1 MQLREVG
8 NRVNFIKRSLHTL
21 DSQIGHLQDLSVL
34 TVDTL
39 KTLTAQRASEASK
52 VHNQITRELSLSK
65 NVVPSIAPVAT
76 DTGPHS
82 KSSAIGKRSV
92 GAYFG
97 SSFPQAGANIADS
110 LFGIGVGGGAG
121 TESSRR
127 VGPSPGPGLGL
138 DPVLSTALSPER
150 RGFFGLGH
158 LVAEAGSSGGAGP
171 SAFVQSAVAI
181 SPSELRLRG
190 HSLTQSKLTRPEE
203 PGLSDSPSSLP
214 NVPSPGAQFHIS
226 STPSQPTGSSHPELT
241 PAGLYQ
247 QRLQAD
253 STTVE
258 FGAFV
263 GKYETESESGVDEAV
278 KEEGEN
284 CVCAYPTVVV
294 ISKTLGSAQPACF
307 PARTAKP
314 GNAEVLGTGE
324 RGGGEGGY
332 VNEAFCDD
340 EGRSGS
346 PSSQSAEHEAP
357 PAPESSPGDAR
368 RSPPSCAQAP
378 SVAPER
384 PRGRRSRERSV
395 SRPPDSPPFRC
406 EERSGSGVRNA
417 GRKPNRTR
425 GLSFSV
431 SLGCGLRLPGA
442 RAFPCP
448 DQDPRRALTGV
459 FSCPVLSLSLC
470 SWVGLRV
477 FTLDVTGA

>member
-65 NVVPSIAPVAT
+65 NVVPSITPVAT

-127 VGPSPGPGLGL
+127 VGPSPGPGPGLGL
-138 DPVLSTALSPER
+138 DPSLSTALSPER
-150 RGFFGLGH
+150 RGVFGLGH
-158 LVAEAGSSGGAGP
+158 LAAEAGSSGSAGS

-181 SPSELRLRG
+181 SPAELRLRG
-190 HSLTQSKLTRPEE
+190 HSLTQSKLTRPDE

-226 STPSQPTGSSHPELT
+226 STPTQPSGSSHPELT

-247 QRLQAD
+247 QRLQPD

-263 GKYETESESGVDEAV
+263 GKYETERESGVD
-278 KEEGEN
+278 EGEN
-284 CVCAYPTVVV
+284 CVCAYPTVVI
-294 ISKTLGSAQPACF
+294 ISKTSGSAQPACL

-314 GNAEVLGTGE
+314 ENAEGLGTGE
-324 RGGGEGGY
+324 RGGEGSCGY

-357 PAPESSPGDAR
+357 PAPESSPVDGR
-368 RSPPSCAQAP
+368 RGLPSYAQAP
-378 SVAPER
+378 AVASGR
-384 PRGRRSRERSV
+384 PHRRRSRERNV
-395 SRPPDSPPFRC
+395 SRPPDSPSFC
-406 EERSGSGVRNA
+406 SEDQSGSEVPLGKRNTA
-417 GRKPNRTR
+417 REPNKAR

-459 FSCPVLSLSLC
+459 FSCPVLSLPVISLLLGGGR
-470 SWVGLRV
+470 GLHV
-477 FTLDVTGA
+477 

>member
-65 NVVPSIAPVAT
+65 NVVPSIAAVAT
-76 DTGPHS
+76 DAGPHS
-82 KSSAIGKRSV
+82 KSSVIGKRSV

-138 DPVLSTALSPER
+138 DPSLSTALNPER

-158 LVAEAGSSGGAGP
+158 LAAEAGSSGSAGP
-171 SAFVQSAVAI
+171 SAFVQSAVAV

-214 NVPSPGAQFHIS
+214 NVPSLGAQFHIS
-226 STPSQPTGSSHPELT
+226 STPSQPSGSSHPELT

-247 QRLQAD
+247 QRLQPD

-263 GKYETESESGVDEAV
+263 GKYKTERESGVE
-278 KEEGEN
+278 EEGEN
-284 CVCAYPTVVV
+284 CVCAYPTVVI
-294 ISKTLGSAQPACF
+294 ISKTLGSAQPACL

-314 GNAEVLGTGE
+314 ENAEVLGAGE
-324 RGGGEGGY
+324 RGGEGTRGY

-346 PSSQSAEHEAP
+346 PSSQSADQEAP
-357 PAPESSPGDAR
+357 PAPESSPVHTR
-368 RSPPSCAQAP
+368 RGSPSCARAP
-378 SVAPER
+378 SVAPGR
-384 PRGRRSRERSV
+384 PHRRRSRELNM
-395 SRPPDSPPFRC
+395 SRPPDSLSFCC
-406 EERSGSGVRNA
+406 EDQSGSEVPLGKRNTA
-417 GRKPNRTR
+417 REPNKTR
-425 GLSFSV
+425 GLSFRV
-431 SLGCGLRLPGA
+431 GLGCGLRLPGA

-459 FSCPVLSLSLC
+459 FSCPVLSLPGPP
-470 SWVGLRV
+470 V
-477 FTLDVTGA
+477 